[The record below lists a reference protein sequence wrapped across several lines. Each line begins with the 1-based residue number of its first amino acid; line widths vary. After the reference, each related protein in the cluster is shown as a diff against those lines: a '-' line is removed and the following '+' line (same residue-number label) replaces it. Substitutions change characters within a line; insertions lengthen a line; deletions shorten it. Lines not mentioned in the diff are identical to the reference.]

1 MSLRRLSGLA
11 GLCLLSAC
19 VHFPSYPAL
28 VAQDPATH
36 LLIRDARVFT
46 ATSHAALEHQD
57 VEIEDG
63 LIQSIHA
70 TGPERKFDGKVIDG
84 AGKTLMPGFVD
95 LHTHT
100 TLSAAPPWYKALPDP
115 RHNLEAHLYAGTTT
129 VLDLGGS
136 IHDIIDERLHIARG
150 EWNGPRVLFAGP
162 LITKRGGYPISMLKS
177 VYGSLAVWLTAE
189 KVATE
194 VDNAEEAR
202 LAVRERW
209 AQGASIIKVVVA
221 DIPRAAPRLTEG
233 ELRAVVDQA
242 SQLGLKVAAHIDTA
256 ADAALAARVGIK
268 LLAHGV
274 ETDAL
279 TDEQAKELA
288 ASGVTCEPT
297 LINYLR
303 FDAMAQYRFAVN
315 SIEQQS
321 ESPGLLASFAADE
334 VKRQSIPP
342 DFFAWG
348 DELEKHE
355 SDRARNAKK
364 MFDAGVPLVIGT
376 DAMGSVGSFAGD
388 IHSELKLLADAGI
401 PPVELLL
408 AVTTRAAHFIQPQ
421 PSFGTIEAGK
431 SADLILLNGNPLE
444 NIEATQAID
453 TVIVRGHALIRTAA
467 NH

>member
-1 MSLRRLSGLA
+1 MSLRRLAGLA
-11 GLCLLSAC
+11 VLGLASAC

-28 VAQDPATH
+28 VAQDPATRI
-36 LLIRDARVFT
+36 LIRDARVFT
-46 ATSHAALEHQD
+46 ATSHALLEHQD

-63 LIQSIHA
+63 LILSIHA
-70 TGPERKFDGKVIDG
+70 TEPERKFVGKVIDG
-84 AGKTLMPGFVD
+84 AGKTLLPGLVD

-136 IHDIIDERLHIARG
+136 IKEIIDERLHIARG

-162 LITKRGGYPISMLKS
+162 LITKRGGYPISMLRS

-194 VDNAEEAR
+194 VDDAEEAR

-221 DIPRAAPRLTEG
+221 DIPRVAPRLNEE
-233 ELRAVVDQA
+233 ELRAIVDQA

-279 TDEQAKELA
+279 TDEQAKDLA

-303 FDAMAQYRFAVN
+303 FDEMAQYRFTVN
-315 SIEQQS
+315 PIEQQS
-321 ESPGLLASFAADE
+321 ESPGLIASFAADE
-334 VKRQSIPP
+334 VKKQSIPP

-355 SDRARNAKK
+355 ADRARNAKK

-401 PPVELLL
+401 PAVELLL
-408 AVTTRAAHFIQPQ
+408 AVTTRAAHFLQPQ
-421 PSFGTIEAGK
+421 PSFGTIEVGK

-444 NIEATQAID
+444 NIEMTQAID
-453 TVIVRGHALIRTAA
+453 TVIVRGHALVRTAA
-467 NH
+467 PR